1 LQPVAAEWAIGFTG
15 GVILG
20 VDTAFDF
27 RARGDRRTAL
37 RKFRLSMVMTVGTGN
52 MVNAHPKYELREMAE
67 PWPYSIGDGDDMVY
81 GGGRKRMRVVEL

>member
-1 LQPVAAEWAIGFTG
+1 MLQPVAAEWAIGFTG

-37 RKFRLSMVMTVGTGN
+37 RKFR
-52 MVNAHPKYELREMAE
+52 PKYELREMAE